1 MDTHLVLTNNPN
13 ITSPVV
19 GIRNGI
25 RVAKFA
31 SRVLDIAERHR
42 NTIVIN
48 SPNLIP
54 IVTGIVVNVGHTVD
68 AVEVVSAWAGVGDD
82 MPFGPRTVADGSDGG
97 AGVGSGQVGNLARV
111 SNVKIIILTK
121 GREN

>member
-1 MDTHLVLTNNPN
+1 MTNYPN
-13 ITSPVV
+13 ITGPVV

-25 RVAKFA
+25 RVAQLA

-48 SPNLIP
+48 SSNLIP
-54 IVTGIVVNVGHTVD
+54 VITGIVVDIGHAVD
-68 AVEVVSAWAGVGDD
+68 AVEVVFSWAGVGDN
-82 MPFGPRTVADGSDGG
+82 MPFGPRTIADGSDGG

-111 SNVKIIILTK
+111 SNVKIVILTK
-121 GREN
+121 GRVN